1 MSRENWKDA
10 LKTPGILL
18 ACYFIVPPLLNFAL
32 GDLDVLFGRPVLSYL
47 AQAGFGIAIL
57 FKLGAL
63 KEPLGETLA
72 AWLGK
77 FSQPREKTLELTGAV
92 MFAGGR
98 FAVIALLLS
107 PLAHLLPGPL
117 AVIVTLTA
125 VGYILYAAHGVWT
138 LYEPFVAKPQEAPEP
153 EAEPQAPAAPERRCS
168 KCGQKLAENDTYCG
182 FCHHAV
188 ER

>member
-1 MSRENWKDA
+1 MTTEEWKDA

-18 ACYFIVPPLLNFAL
+18 ACYFIAPPLLNFAL

-47 AQAGFGIAIL
+47 AQAGVGLAIL

-63 KEPLGETLA
+63 KGPLAEALS
-72 AWLGK
+72 AWLGR

-125 VGYILYAAHGVWT
+125 VGYIIYAAHGVWT

-153 EAEPQAPAAPERRCS
+153 EAEPEAPAAPERRCL
-168 KCGQKLAENDTYCG
+168 KCGQKLEEGAGVCA
-182 FCHHAV
+182 FCRHPAV
-188 ER
+188 